1 MSSIEFN
8 FPKAQRRLEE
18 AQEQL
23 EAQKEALRRAQQI
36 VHDREVELMQAAV
49 KDGVVATTATAA
61 TVALNPATAAKVGAA
76 SVGVAKTTTIA
87 ALGWK
92 QHLLAGGIARGVAVS
107 TLFPVDSIKTKLQ
120 IGQKISWRLDS
131 IGVEHFSGFRAAI
144 LGQIPYGMLVFGTYE
159 TIKAM
164 VFARYPDA
172 PKLAVFIGAAVVGD
186 SAGAIWLTPSEIVKQ
201 RLQSGQA
208 KDTLSVVRSIY
219 TQKGLRGFYAGFSG
233 MLARDLPFR
242 ALQLPLYEVSREAY
256 STRFCAPKG
265 KMIAPHE
272 AMLVGASV
280 GMLAAGITTP
290 LDVVKSRM
298 MVGASAGQSVPQVV
312 KQILKEGGV
321 KGLFSGAPQRVG
333 YLGLSNAIFFIMY
346 EFVRGLM
353 AGETPMPM
361 TSA

>member
-1 MSSIEFN
+1 
-8 FPKAQRRLEE
+8 
-18 AQEQL
+18 
-23 EAQKEALRRAQQI
+23 
-36 VHDREVELMQAAV
+36 
-49 KDGVVATTATAA
+49 
-61 TVALNPATAAKVGAA
+61 
-76 SVGVAKTTTIA
+76 
-87 ALGWK
+87 
-92 QHLLAGGIARGVAVS
+92 
-107 TLFPVDSIKTKLQ
+107 
-120 IGQKISWRLDS
+120 
-131 IGVEHFSGFRAAI
+131 
-144 LGQIPYGMLVFGTYE
+144 
-159 TIKAM
+159 M

-321 KGLFSGAPQRVG
+321 KGLFSGAPQRRGDDGVEGAEEDGRVG